1 LVLNIEKYVG
11 YRQAC
16 QQPRCGEAMASEG
29 HADGTVGK
37 ALDVLDMVASHGR
50 PVRFSDLLAQ
60 SEYPKATLYRL
71 LQTLTHQG
79 MLTLD
84 PDLGTYALGVRLVR
98 LAHAAWAQS
107 SLAPIA
113 RPYLDELA
121 TKTAETI
128 HLAQMDQG
136 QVLYV
141 DKRNAARP
149 VEMFAQ
155 AGKVGPAYCTGV
167 GKAMMAYLP
176 PEALEQALAR
186 QSFLRH
192 TDRTLDTRA
201 KLLAELEAIRQR
213 GHAWDREE
221 HEPGIICCA
230 VPIVSRAGRVIGAV
244 SVTSTTARTTLD
256 ALGDLAPTIKDIAGR
271 IAAEAESWRFPE
283 QA

>member
-1 LVLNIEKYVG
+1 
-11 YRQAC
+11 
-16 QQPRCGEAMASEG
+16 MAAEG

-50 PVRFSDLLAQ
+50 PVRFSDLLA
-60 SEYPKATLYRL
+60 EAPFPKATLFRL
-71 LQTLTHQG
+71 LQTLTNQG
-79 MLTLD
+79 MLALD
-84 PDLGTYALGVRLVR
+84 PDTGAYALGVRLVR

-113 RPYLDELA
+113 QPYLDELA
-121 TKTAETI
+121 AKTGETI
-128 HLAQMDQG
+128 HLAQLDQG
-136 QVLYV
+136 LVLYV

-149 VEMFAQ
+149 VDMFAQ

-167 GKAMMAYLP
+167 GKAMLAWLP
-176 PEALEQALAR
+176 PEGLEQALAR

-192 TDRTLDTRA
+192 TPQTLDSRE
-201 KLLAELEAIRQR
+201 KLLAELAAIRLR

-230 VPIVSRAGRVIGAV
+230 APILTRSGRVLGAL
-244 SVTSTTARTTLD
+244 SVTSTTARTTLE
-256 ALGDLAPTIKDIAGR
+256 ALGALAPTIKDIAAR

-283 QA
+283 QSQKGMET